1 MARIPPLEREAAP
14 AEVQARYDE
23 QIHAHG
29 RVTNMKRTLGRD
41 PAAFD
46 ALMTWYPLRDRVAAF
61 LGERDAHLFAYA
73 ISSENDCLI
82 CSTFFRRIFV
92 EAGDAPET
100 WTPTPRQQL
109 LIDYGR
115 RLARDPHSVDD
126 SLYAALSQT
135 FTPDQIVALTA
146 FGGLMIATNVF
157 NDALRV
163 DLDEELFPY
172 RAPSAA
178 SERA

>member
-1 MARIPPLEREAAP
+1 MARIPPLERGAAP
-14 AEVQARYDE
+14 PEVQARYDE

-46 ALMTWYPLRDRVAAF
+46 ALMTWYPLRDRVASF

-92 EAGDAPET
+92 EAGDA
-100 WTPTPRQQL
+100 
-109 LIDYGR
+109 
-115 RLARDPHSVDD
+115 
-126 SLYAALSQT
+126 LYASLSQT
-135 FTPDQIVALTA
+135 FTPEQIVVLTA

-172 RAPSAA
+172 R
-178 SERA
+178 